1 MGGNTEQFFLGAVSS
16 HEPQAH
22 INRKPVQFK
31 INTGADISVISAS
44 TYQALPERPKLKPS
58 NAVLSS
64 PGGILSCK
72 GQFTADISLNNKL
85 CRVEIY
91 VIEGP
96 CVNNLL
102 SCHAACQ
109 MGLVKPIEENT
120 ADVFGEIGLM
130 NCEPVKI
137 ELTNNT
143 KPYCINAARKVPFPL
158 LPKGKEELN
167 LMLKEGIIE
176 DVTELT
182 DWSAPT
188 VPVVK
193 PNGKIRICV
202 DLRKLNEV
210 VIDTFYLP
218 LEDVAPKLVH

>member
-16 HEPQAH
+16 HDKYEEPWSIGLH

-72 GQFTADISLNNKL
+72 GQFTADISLKNKL

-91 VIEGP
+91 VTEGP
-96 CVNNLL
+96 
-102 SCHAACQ
+102 
-109 MGLVKPIEENT
+109 
-120 ADVFGEIGLM
+120 
-130 NCEPVKI
+130 KI

-182 DWSAPT
+182 DWCAPT

>member
-1 MGGNTEQFFLGAVSS
+1 MGGNTKQFFLGAVSS
-16 HEPQAH
+16 HDKYEEPWSIGLH

-72 GQFTADISLNNKL
+72 GQFTADISLKNKL

-137 ELTNNT
+137 ELTNST
-143 KPYCINAARKVPFPL
+143 KPYCINAARKVPFP
-158 LPKGKEELN
+158 KG
-167 LMLKEGIIE
+167 
-176 DVTELT
+176 
-182 DWSAPT
+182 
-188 VPVVK
+188 
-193 PNGKIRICV
+193 NG
-202 DLRKLNEV
+202 
-210 VIDTFYLP
+210 TSFP
-218 LEDVAPKLVH
+218 S